1 MDAFGMDED
10 MVTRLC
16 YRSGVLLVLIAV
28 QRIWKLSGEGNMR
41 RSIELALM
49 ASAVAAT
56 GAVALGQTSATPPT
70 ASTAPVASVENS
82 PVAPK
87 IPSESVPPQS
97 LPKTLEI
104 PAGTKVLLTIRSA
117 INTKTAQAGDGVY
130 LQSSFPVIANGR
142 AVIPAGVYVQGVVD
156 SVERH
161 IRIKGPAKLT
171 MHFTSMIF
179 PNGTVVEI
187 PGQVNSLPGSNGPKV
202 KGDEG
207 TVQQGSGV
215 GDVAKAA
222 GQGAAIGAGIG
233 GISGGVDGHPIE
245 GLGIGGAGGAV
256 VGAAVSLFTHGN
268 DISIPSGT
276 PIEMVL
282 RQPLTLQEAN
292 LGGQDVTGEYVPAA
306 TQRQRMQKPN
316 ASPITCPPGSL
327 GCN

>member
-1 MDAFGMDED
+1 MRICFHFAFTAG
-10 MVTRLC
+10 
-16 YRSGVLLVLIAV
+16 AA
-28 QRIWKLSGEGNMR
+28 
-41 RSIELALM
+41 ALM
-49 ASAVAAT
+49 
-56 GAVALGQTSATPPT
+56 GAMALGQAPAGQPPSQAGPVPASHPASQT
-70 ASTAPVASVENS
+70 ASAAPDAATASAPASAPPSS
-82 PVAPK
+82 PPL
-87 IPSESVPPQS
+87 SS
-97 LPKTLEI
+97 PKTLEI

-130 LQSSFPVIANGR
+130 LQSSFPVITNGR

-187 PGQVNSLPGSNGPKV
+187 PGQVSGLPGSDGPRV

-207 TVQQGSGV
+207 TVQQSSSV

-222 GQGAAIGAGIG
+222 GQGAAVGAGVG
-233 GISGGVDGHPIE
+233 GIAGGVNGHPIE
-245 GLGIGGAGGAV
+245 GLGIGGAAGGVA
-256 VGAAVSLFTHGN
+256 GAAISLFTHGN

-282 RQPLTLQEAN
+282 QRPLVLEEAN

-306 TQRQRMQKPN
+306 NQRQPMQKP
-316 ASPITCPPGSL
+316 SRTPMTCPPGSL

>member
-1 MDAFGMDED
+1 VRGWNSIFA
-10 MVTRLC
+10 
-16 YRSGVLLVLIAV
+16 AV
-28 QRIWKLSGEGNMR
+28 
-41 RSIELALM
+41 
-49 ASAVAAT
+49 VVT
-56 GAVALGQTSATPPT
+56 GALSA
-70 ASTAPVASVENS
+70 AAQAP
-82 PVAPK
+82 PVAPAT
-87 IPSESVPPQS
+87 PNAAANSDSGAPRPAPQ
-97 LPKTLEI
+97 PAAKTIEI

-142 AVIPAGVYVQGVVD
+142 AVIPAGVFVQGVVD

-171 MHFTSMIF
+171 MHFTSMVF

-187 PGQVNSLPGSNGPKV
+187 PGQVNSLPGSDGPKV

-207 TVQQGSGV
+207 TVQQGSGA

-222 GQGAAIGAGIG
+222 GRGALAGASVG
-233 GISGGVDGHPIE
+233 SVAGGVNGHPFE
-245 GLGIGGAGGAV
+245 GVGIGGAGGAV
-256 VGAAVSLFTHGN
+256 VGAAVALFTHGN

-282 RQPLTLQEAN
+282 RAPLVLQESN
-292 LGGQDVTGEYVPAA
+292 LGGSDTTGEYLPAA
-306 TQRQRMQKPN
+306 SQRPRLQKPT
-316 ASPITCPPGSL
+316 PMTCPPGSL

>member
-1 MDAFGMDED
+1 MRQWLHFAFTGCLAAAMGAAAQQ
-10 MVTRLC
+10 TP
-16 YRSGVLLVLIAV
+16 AV
-28 QRIWKLSGEGNMR
+28 EPPAQ
-41 RSIELALM
+41 A
-49 ASAVAAT
+49 ATVAAT
-56 GAVALGQTSATPPT
+56 PP
-70 ASTAPVASVENS
+70 AAAQTAPAAPQAS
-82 PVAPK
+82 
-87 IPSESVPPQS
+87 
-97 LPKTLEI
+97 PKTLEI

-142 AVIPAGVYVQGVVD
+142 AVIPAGIYVQGVVD

-187 PGQVNSLPGSNGPKV
+187 PGQVNSLPGSSGPKV

-207 TVQQGSGV
+207 TVQQGSSV

-233 GISGGVDGHPIE
+233 GISGGVNGHPVE
-245 GLGIGGAGGAV
+245 GLGIGGAAGGVA
-256 VGAAVSLFTHGN
+256 GAAISLFTHGN
-268 DISIPSGT
+268 DINIPSGT

-282 RQPLTLQEAN
+282 RQPLMLQEAN
-292 LGGQDVTGEYVPAA
+292 LGGQDVTGEYLPAS

-316 ASPITCPPGSL
+316 AAPMTCPPGSL

>member
-1 MDAFGMDED
+1 MRSLSLDYR
-10 MVTRLC
+10 RLLAA
-16 YRSGVLLVLIAV
+16 GLI
-28 QRIWKLSGEGNMR
+28 
-41 RSIELALM
+41 
-49 ASAVAAT
+49 
-56 GAVALGQTSATPPT
+56 LGIFPPAGQAQAP
-70 ASTAPVASVENS
+70 ASTASVAAPAATQTDHASAAPRVEAEQ
-82 PVAPK
+82 PAA
-87 IPSESVPPQS
+87 
-97 LPKTLEI
+97 KTIEI

-156 SVERH
+156 AVERH

-179 PNGTVVEI
+179 PNGSVVEI
-187 PGQVNSLPGSNGPKV
+187 PGQVNSLPGSDGPKV

-207 TVQQGSGV
+207 KIQQNGSA

-222 GQGAAIGAGIG
+222 GQGAAIGAGVGSIG
-233 GISGGVDGHPIE
+233 GGVNGHPIE
-245 GLGIGGAGGAV
+245 GLGIGGAAGAV
-256 VGAAVSLFTHGN
+256 AGAAVSLFTHGN

-282 RQPLTLQEAN
+282 RAPLVLQEAN
-292 LGGQDVTGEYVPAA
+292 LGGQDVTGEYLPAA
-306 TQRQRMQKPN
+306 NQRPRLQKPN
-316 ASPITCPPGSL
+316 TTQMTCPPGSL

>member
-1 MDAFGMDED
+1 MLMSMETGMW
-10 MVTRLC
+10 RL
-16 YRSGVLLVLIAV
+16 A
-28 QRIWKLSGEGNMR
+28 KF
-41 RSIELALM
+41 LM
-49 ASAVAAT
+49 AGGLAIAAGAMAQAPPAGGTEVPAQAASPSAEAP
-56 GAVALGQTSATPPT
+56 TSS
-70 ASTAPVASVENS
+70 ASPAPR
-82 PVAPK
+82 
-87 IPSESVPPQS
+87 
-97 LPKTLEI
+97 TLEI

-187 PGQVNSLPGSNGPKV
+187 PGQVSGLPGSDGPKV

-207 TVQQGSGV
+207 KIQQGSSA

-222 GQGAAIGAGIG
+222 GQGAAIGASVGS
-233 GISGGVDGHPIE
+233 ISGGVNGHPVE
-245 GLGIGGAGGAV
+245 GLGIGGAAGAV
-256 VGAAVSLFTHGN
+256 AGAAVSLFTHGN

-282 RQPLTLQEAN
+282 QRPLVLQEAN
-292 LGGQDVTGEYVPAA
+292 LGGPDVTGRYLPAA
-306 TQRQRMQKPN
+306 NQPQPLQKPSR
-316 ASPITCPPGSL
+316 SPMTCPPGGL